1 VIKKDNRPVNLDLLT
16 INLPIIGVAS
26 ILHRISGFALFICFP
41 LVVWLLHVS
50 LQSTESFSQLKSY
63 LENNTLLKAMAV
75 FIVAGFIY
83 HILAGLKKILGEIFG
98 FGESLRSGRV
108 LTWIVFALSFIG
120 SLWFLIY
127 IW

>member
-1 VIKKDNRPVNLDLLT
+1 MIKKDNRPVNLDLLT
-16 INLPIIGVAS
+16 ISLPIIGVAS

-50 LQSTESFSQLKSY
+50 LQSTESFSQLKSH

-75 FIVAGFIY
+75 LIVAGFIY

-98 FGESLRSGRV
+98 FGETLRSGQV
-108 LTWIVFALSFIG
+108 LSWIVFALSFIS

>member
-26 ILHRISGFALFICFP
+26 ILHRISGFAFFICFP
-41 LVVWLLHVS
+41 LVVWLLHIS
-50 LQSTESFSQLKSY
+50 LQSTESFSQLKSH
-63 LENNTLLKAMAV
+63 LENNTLLEAMAV

-98 FGESLRSGRV
+98 FGETLRSGQV
-108 LTWIVFALSFIG
+108 LSWIVFALSFIG